1 YPKNM
6 LVKGKKSLLTVK
18 WICPIHAEPIH
29 YGISRLSFLAAVC
42 LNTDIICFKRIRIT
56 VISRSIIL

>member
-18 WICPIHAEPIH
+18 WICPIHAEPIQNGACPAIYACPVRVPLTLMGSSLCRGGSGTAH
-29 YGISRLSFLAAVC
+29 L
-42 LNTDIICFKRIRIT
+42 
-56 VISRSIIL
+56 